1 MLKQFDSAFEENH
14 FPVKGNS
21 FLLEQDSSFQA
32 QSWIYLQRFLPE
44 KKQIWAS
51 TPSLPE
57 NEMKKYSDLVLLAS
71 RTAKPKANTWKIG
84 GRQWSAAGLP
94 ACS

>member
-14 FPVKGNS
+14 FPVKRNS
-21 FLLEQDSSFQA
+21 SLLQQVSSSQA
-32 QSWIYLQRFLPE
+32 QSWIYLQQFLPE
-44 KKQIWAS
+44 KKQTCTS

-57 NEMKKYSDLVLLAS
+57 NEMKKYSDLVLIAS
-71 RTAKPKANTWKIG
+71 RTAKPKVNTWKTG